1 MMSARA
7 EIASAARGAAAD
19 AAWRQ
24 WAALGAPVSAAG
36 TTAVIDPEALLLL
49 SCTLRVRERR
59 LDDVLGWWAGAGAA
73 LLSVQRVR
81 TIARRYPARVCDGLA
96 AFAHAAMDAGDGGW
110 RSVTRA
116 DAGDP
121 IVSRGKRGRE
131 PRIATAPALMLR
143 LRAAFGV
150 GVKADVLAVLIAMG
164 GADATVRALVHATG
178 YTAAAIRRAVRE
190 MSAAR
195 VVRSTSTRPAS
206 YRVDPASWS
215 AFLGMEGEPGTS
227 WRYFADLFAF
237 LAAVMDWGEAGD
249 DNGYVAATTA
259 RDIFEA
265 HRTTFELNRI
275 PFIEPD
281 DAPGAR
287 YLDAFGTTVDHLG
300 AWLLTSL

>member
-1 MMSARA
+1 MSART

-36 TTAVIDPEALLLL
+36 AVSVIDPEALLLL
-49 SCTLRVRERR
+49 SCTLRVHERR
-59 LDDVLGWWAGAGAA
+59 LDDVLAWWADAGAA

-81 TIARRYPARVCDGLA
+81 TIARQYPAQARDGLA
-96 AFAHAAMDAGDGGW
+96 AFARAAMDAGDGGW
-110 RSVTRA
+110 RSVIGP

-121 IVSRGKRGRE
+121 LVSRGKRGRE
-131 PRIATAPALMLR
+131 PRIATVPALMLR

-164 GADATVRALVHATG
+164 GADATVRALVRATG
-178 YTAAAIRRAVRE
+178 YTAAAVRRAAQE

-195 VVRSTSTRPAS
+195 VVRSTSMRPTA
-206 YRVDPASWS
+206 YRIDPASWS
-215 AFLGMEGEPGTS
+215 AFLGMDGEARTR
-227 WRYFADLFAF
+227 WTYFADLFAF
-237 LAAVMDWGEAGD
+237 LVAVVDWGGAGD
-249 DNGYVAATTA
+249 DDGYVAATTA
-259 RDIFEA
+259 RDIFET

-275 PFIEPD
+275 PFTEPA

-287 YLDAFGTTVDHLG
+287 YLDAFRTTVDHLG
-300 AWLLTSL
+300 GWLLANL